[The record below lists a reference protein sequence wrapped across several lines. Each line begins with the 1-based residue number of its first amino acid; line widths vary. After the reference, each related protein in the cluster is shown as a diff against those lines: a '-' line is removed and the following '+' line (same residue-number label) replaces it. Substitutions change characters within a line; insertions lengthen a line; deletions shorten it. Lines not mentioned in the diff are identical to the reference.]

1 MLQLAR
7 LTYVKTAPAFRG
19 RTGSYGTSNHQRP
32 ISPAWRLDDNHF
44 HDRPIPTPAGYLQPQ
59 RSGLM
64 RLSTMA
70 RIPGCP
76 VSTTRRKPRLAGGH
90 AGRAT
95 AGPRVADKAFCT
107 KRLV

>member
-1 MLQLAR
+1 MSKRRRHFAVEQAH
-7 LTYVKTAPAFRG
+7 TAQVITNG
-19 RTGSYGTSNHQRP
+19 RYRRPGGSTTITFTTDQY
-32 ISPAWRLDDNHF
+32 
-44 HDRPIPTPAGYLQPQ
+44 PTLAGYLQPQ
-59 RSGLM
+59 RSVLM

-95 AGPRVADKAFCT
+95 AGPRVADKALCT